1 MMVEMVERMGVT
13 EKSRVDI
20 DKLLQRR
27 WVKRYQVCMM
37 R

>member
-13 EKSRVDI
+13 EKSRVGI
-20 DKLLQRR
+20 EKLLQRR